1 MKKFLSALLSILMIA
16 GLFSGCGSSGGKKT
30 LVWATFGQGC
40 KEENLVL
47 KEFNKQLQEYMPG
60 VELEFAN
67 VWNWSYMISG
77 GEQMDIAWTG
87 YSFDVASE
95 TEKGAYT
102 ELDDLVEKYGTNIK
116 KEKEDY
122 SAAYESG
129 TYNGKLYMIPN
140 QQPIIKE
147 SAKLIVPVELIDY
160 MNVDALLA
168 ACHSSVKTTAAVYD
182 IIEDYFEA
190 ITAADVIDTD
200 TVGVTCDINA
210 IFETIAVRGYDFIGG
225 QKSTWA
231 CYDTNVDNPQVVSF
245 FETDAFKLFM
255 EYAGKWYEK
264 GYISEDALVT
274 GGGSGNRASTLSAH
288 PSSSWYATA
297 NPETGEERGVVYD
310 FDEDR
315 NVTYHNILVDVADT
329 KYNGVSEYGSEATYL
344 VIPSTAKYP
353 EEAMQ
358 LLDLLRAPKG
368 EPGNELYNLLVYG
381 FEKSSSQAKEYDTYH
396 YTLDGDEAHGVDY
409 TIQPS
414 TDSKYGIAHWML
426 GNVYLAYR
434 TPNILEGQPEYA
446 YKWTSE
452 IQPTY
457 RKTALY
463 GFRGSF
469 SELTIEV
476 SNVAAAFDEFK
487 SQLVYGTKGK
497 NYQSLYDSMM
507 TKANA
512 AGLQKIKDELNKQ
525 VQDFL
530 TKNK

>member
-1 MKKFLSALLSILMIA
+1 MKKLVSLLLAVALLA
-16 GLFSGCGSSGGKKT
+16 GLLSGCGSSGKKKK

-40 KEENLVL
+40 KEEKLVL
-47 KEFNKQLQEYMPG
+47 EEFNKQLQKYLPG
-60 VELEFAN
+60 VEIEFVN
-67 VWNWSYMISG
+67 VWNWNYMISG

-95 TEKGAYT
+95 TEKDAYT
-102 ELDDLVEKYGTNIK
+102 QLDDLVEKYGKNIK
-116 KEKEDY
+116 QEIKDY
-122 SAAYESG
+122 PAAYESG
-129 TYNGKLYMIPN
+129 RYNDKLYMIPN

-147 SAKLIVPVELIDY
+147 SAKLIVPVELVKY
-160 MNVDALLA
+160 MNVDALLN
-168 ACHSSVKTTAAVYD
+168 ACHSSVKTTAEVYE

-190 ITAADVIDTD
+190 IKAADAIDTD

-210 IFETIAVRGYDFIGG
+210 IFETMAVRGYDFIGG
-225 QKSTWA
+225 QKGAWE
-231 CYDTNVDNPQVVSF
+231 CYDTTVENPQVVSF
-245 FETDAFKLFM
+245 FDTDAFKLFLK
-255 EYAGKWYEK
+255 YAGRWYEK

-274 GGGSGNRASTLSAH
+274 AGGSGGRASTLSAH
-288 PSSSWYATA
+288 PSASWYATK
-297 NPETGEERGVVYD
+297 NPKTGEERGVVYD
-310 FDEDR
+310 FDEDG
-315 NVTYHNILVDVADT
+315 NITYHNILVDTADT

-368 EPGNELYNLLVYG
+368 EQGNELYNLLVYG
-381 FEKSSSQAKEYDTYH
+381 FEKSSSQAKEYKTYH
-396 YTLDGDEAHGVDY
+396 YTLEGDEAHGVDY

-426 GNVYLAYR
+426 GNAYLAYR

-463 GFRGSF
+463 GFRGDLSDL
-469 SELTIEV
+469 SIEV
-476 SNVAAAFDEFK
+476 SNVSAAIEEFE
-487 SQLVYGTKGK
+487 SQLVYGTKGS
-497 NYQSLYDSMM
+497 NYQSLYDQMVS
-507 TKANA
+507 KAKT
-512 AGLQKIKDELNKQ
+512 AGLQKITDALNKQ

-530 TKNK
+530 AKK